1 VVAGGVV
8 VVVLLLLALLLPV
21 TVTAPGGDIDSIAVL
36 PIENRTDDPDLDFLA
51 EGITQGAIHRLSQLD
66 QLGKVVSGISERYK
80 GSEVDAKVAAE
91 ELGVQAV
98 VTGYVRQ
105 LGEEIALYVDLVD
118 ARDSSSIWGD
128 RFIRSRTNLL
138 EIEEEFATEIA
149 DALGLQLTGEE
160 TEKLTKRYTQN
171 TEAYQLYLRGRYHW
185 NKRNKEGFENAVNYF
200 NQAID
205 LDPDYALAYAGLADT
220 YSLQNVYSYV
230 GGVEIIQA
238 AEKAATRAIE
248 LDDRLAEAHTAL
260 GSINYL
266 FKHDWATA
274 ERESLLGIELNP
286 NYPRAHHAYGKYLE
300 TQGRFDESLAEFRQA
315 QVLDPLSLR
324 INFDLG
330 TALVIH
336 GQYDLA
342 IEQFEKT
349 LELQPDFRQAHVQLG
364 RTFLRKGLY
373 EDALA
378 SFERGEDLY
387 GVAYLYAVTGRESK
401 ALEVL
406 EEAQAS
412 GDGSIRSYT
421 AMVYAALGEFD
432 QAFDWLN
439 EVLEWPEFE
448 DFWGTW
454 SDFEFDPLRSDP
466 RFTDLLRRM
475 NLEP

>member
-1 VVAGGVV
+1 
-8 VVVLLLLALLLPV
+8 
-21 TVTAPGGDIDSIAVL
+21 
-36 PIENRTDDPDLDFLA
+36 
-51 EGITQGAIHRLSQLD
+51 
-66 QLGKVVSGISERYK
+66 
-80 GSEVDAKVAAE
+80 
-91 ELGVQAV
+91 
-98 VTGYVRQ
+98 VRQ

-160 TEKLTKRYTQN
+160 TEELTKRYTQN

-238 AEKAATRAIE
+238 AEKAVTRAFE

-274 ERESLLGIELNP
+274 ERESLRGIELNP
-286 NYPRAHHAYGKYLE
+286 NYPRAHHAYGKYLD

-315 QVLDPLSLR
+315 QVLDPLSPR

-330 TALVIH
+330 SALIKH

-349 LELQPDFRQAHVQLG
+349 LELQPDFRAHGELG
-364 RTFLRKGLY
+364 RAFLRKGLY

-387 GVAYLYAVTGRESK
+387 GVAYLYAVTGRESE

-412 GDGSIRSYT
+412 GAGASLNGT

-439 EVLEWPEFE
+439 KVLEWPEFE
-448 DFWGTW
+448 Y
-454 SDFEFDPLRSDP
+454 DPLRDDP
-466 RFTDLLRRM
+466 RFHDLLRRM